1 MVERRFCT
9 PEVRSSIL
17 LGSTNIKISP
27 TSVEGYF
34 YVCGT
39 RTESDLR
46 HFRENRMRV
55 GKLYRRV
62 YEEKFRDRLTNTY

>member
-17 LGSTNIKISP
+17 LGSTKNKIAASLL
-27 TSVEGYF
+27 GGNF
-34 YVCGT
+34 NLWT

-46 HFRENRMRV
+46 HFRENRIRGRGTLSRSLRQEV
-55 GKLYRRV
+55 L
-62 YEEKFRDRLTNTY
+62 